1 MLGGMDM
8 KFNRILILL
17 TFALVLVLAACG
29 NDDESTDKTTDS
41 GTETETATDTNTN
54 TETDNAQ
61 GGELVIEV
69 LSEAVEL
76 DPHGSNDVPSSNV
89 QRNIFETLVVRNFE
103 TGDIEPLLA
112 ESWEYVDDLTLQLKL
127 RQGVKFHDG
136 TDFNAEAVK
145 INLDRLRDPE
155 IASPR
160 LTNFEPIT
168 EVIVVDAH
176 TVQIKTEKPYGP
188 LLFALTHPGG
198 NIMSP
203 AVIEEDYKRMESGGD
218 ARAYGNESPIG
229 TGFLKLEKWSPG
241 QEIRLVKNT
250 EYWGEQVAYDAA
262 VFKTVPESA
271 TRAADLEAGYA
282 HIIDP
287 VQPTEVPLVEGFAS
301 VLKQPSVSISYLG
314 FNTEKAPFDNAKVR
328 QAISKVVDRSAILN
342 GVYDGFGVEAFG
354 PLSPMVWGYS
364 EDITKQTTNVDEA
377 KKLLEEAGFKD
388 GFKTTIWTND
398 NPQRQQIAVI
408 MQEALKQVN
417 VEVTIE
423 VMEWGAYLEKT
434 SKGDHDMFML
444 GWAPS
449 TGDADG
455 ALYPLFHSSD
465 IGNNN
470 RTRYSNA
477 ELDKLLE
484 AGRIET
490 DETVRADIYKQA
502 QDIVNAEAPAAFI
515 HHQAYLTGYAKNVT
529 GFSVDATGIYQIQK
543 VQITE

>member
-1 MLGGMDM
+1 MSGGMNM

-17 TFALVLVLAACG
+17 TFALIFVLAACS
-29 NDDESTDKTTDS
+29 NDDAATDNTTDS
-41 GTETETATDTNTN
+41 GTETDVGTDTNTKPEN
-54 TETDNAQ
+54 TQ

-112 ESWEYVDDLTLQLKL
+112 ESWEYVDDLTVQLKL

-218 ARAYGNESPIG
+218 ARAYGNENPIG

-328 QAISKVVDRSAILN
+328 QAISKVVDRAAILN
-342 GVYDGFGVEAFG
+342 GVYDGYGVEAFG

-364 EDITKQTTNVDEA
+364 EDITKQATNVEEA
-377 KKLLEEAGFKD
+377 KTLLAEAGFKD

-423 VMEWGAYLEKT
+423 VMEWGAYLERT

-484 AGRIET
+484 AGRVET

-543 VQITE
+543 VQITK

>member
-1 MLGGMDM
+1 M
-8 KFNRILILL
+8 KLNRLWILL
-17 TFALVLVLAACG
+17 TFSFLLLLTACSG
-29 NDDESTDKTTDS
+29 GEGTTQENS
-41 GTETETATDTNTN
+41 TDTNNEPASN
-54 TETDNAQ
+54 TSTENLNAQ

-76 DPHGSNDVPSSNV
+76 DPHGSNDIPSSNV

-103 TGDIEPLLA
+103 TGEIEPLLA
-112 ESWEYVDDLTLQLKL
+112 ESWEYIDELTLQLKL

-145 INLDRLRDPE
+145 VNLDRLLDPN

-160 LTNFEPIT
+160 LSNFEPIT
-168 EVIVVDAH
+168 EIVVMDDY
-176 TVQIKTEKPYGP
+176 TIQIKTEKPYGP

-203 AVIEEDYKRMESGGD
+203 AVIEEDYKRMENGGE
-218 ARAYGNESPIG
+218 ARAYGNENPIG
-229 TGFLKLEKWSPG
+229 TGFLKLDKWTPG

-250 EYWGEQVAYDAA
+250 EYWGEQVTYDSA

-287 VQPTEVPLVEGFAS
+287 VQPTEVPLVEGYAQ

-314 FNTEKAPFDNAKVR
+314 FNTEKEPFNNPKVR
-328 QAISKVVDRSAILN
+328 QAIAKALDREAIIK
-342 GVYDGFGVEAFG
+342 GVYDGFGVQAFG
-354 PLSPMVWGYS
+354 PLSPMVWGYT
-364 EDITKQTTNVDEA
+364 EDVTKQDTNIEEA
-377 KKLLEEAGFKD
+377 KALLAEAGLAD
-388 GFKTTIWTND
+388 GFKTAIWTND

-408 MQEALKQVN
+408 LQETLKQLKIDA
-417 VEVTIE
+417 TIE

-470 RTRYSNA
+470 RTRYNNA
-477 ELDKLLE
+477 KLDELLE
-484 AGRIET
+484 LGRIET
-490 DETVRADIYKQA
+490 DETIRADIYKQA
-502 QDIVNAEAPAAFI
+502 QEMINTEAPAAFI
-515 HHQAYLTGYAKNVT
+515 HHQAYLTGYANNVT
-529 GFSVDATGIYQIQK
+529 GFSVDATGIYQIQN
-543 VQITE
+543 VQINQ

>member
-1 MLGGMDM
+1 M
-8 KFNRILILL
+8 KFNRIWLLL
-17 TFALVLVLAACG
+17 TFALILVLAACN
-29 NDDESTDKTTDS
+29 NDEAATDKTTDS
-41 GTETETATDTNTN
+41 GTETDAGTDKNTN
-54 TETDNAQ
+54 TDETTAQ

-76 DPHGSNDVPSSNV
+76 DPHGSNDVPSANV

-136 TDFNAEAVK
+136 TDFNADAVK
-145 INLDRLRDPE
+145 INLDRVRDPE

-160 LTNFEPIT
+160 LSNFEPIK
-168 EVIVVDAH
+168 EVVVVDDH
-176 TVQIKTEKPYGP
+176 TVQIKTEAPYGP

-198 NIMSP
+198 NMMSP
-203 AVIEEDYKRMESGGD
+203 AVIEEDYKRMEAGGES
-218 ARAYGNESPIG
+218 RAYGNENPIG
-229 TGFLKLEKWSPG
+229 TGFLKLDKWIPG
-241 QEIRLVKNT
+241 QEIRLAKNT
-250 EYWGEQVAYDAA
+250 EYWGEQVAYDSA

-301 VLKQPSVSISYLG
+301 IIKQPSVSVAYLG
-314 FNTEKAPFDNAKVR
+314 FNTEKAPFDNPKVR
-328 QAISKVVDRSAILN
+328 QAISKAVDRNAILK

-354 PLSPMVWGYS
+354 PLSPMVWGYT
-364 EDITKQTTNVDEA
+364 EDVTKQNTNLDEA

-408 MQEALKQVN
+408 LQEALKPLNIQLD
-417 VEVTIE
+417 IE

-444 GWAPS
+444 GWSPS

-470 RTRYSNA
+470 RTRYSNP

-484 AGRIET
+484 AGRVET
-490 DETVRADIYKQA
+490 DETVRMDIYKQA
-502 QDIVNAEAPAAFI
+502 QEIINSEAPAAFI
-515 HHQAYLTGYAKNVT
+515 HHQAYLTGYAKSVT
-529 GFSVDATGIYQIQK
+529 GFTVDATGIYQIQK
-543 VQITE
+543 VQITQ

>member
-1 MLGGMDM
+1 M
-8 KFNRILILL
+8 KLKKVWLLLLFSIILIL
-17 TFALVLVLAACG
+17 AACS
-29 NDDESTDKTTDS
+29 NDENTSTDSSADSSVETD
-41 GTETETATDTNTN
+41 AANDTNTEN
-54 TETDNAQ
+54 TGAQ

-76 DPHGSNDVPSSNV
+76 DPHGSNDVPSSNL
-89 QRNIFETLVVRNFE
+89 QRNIFETLVVRNFD
-103 TGDIEPLLA
+103 TGEIEPLLA
-112 ESWEYVDDLTLQLKL
+112 ESWEYIDDLTLQLKL

-145 INLDRLRDPE
+145 MNLDRLLDPN

-160 LTNFEPIT
+160 LSNFEPIK
-168 EVIVVDAH
+168 EVIVVDDY
-176 TVQIKTEKPYGP
+176 TIQIKTEEPYGP

-203 AVIEEDYKRMESGGD
+203 AVIEEDYKRMESGGE
-218 ARAYGNESPIG
+218 ARAYGNENPIG
-229 TGFLKLEKWSPG
+229 TGFLKLDKWTPG

-250 EYWGEQVAYDAA
+250 EYWGEQVAYDSA

-287 VQPTEVPLVEGFAS
+287 VQPTEVPLVEGFAQ

-314 FNTEKAPFDNAKVR
+314 FNTEKAPFDNPKVR
-328 QAISKVVDRSAILN
+328 QAISKALDREAILK

-354 PLSPMVWGYS
+354 PLSPMVWGFN
-364 EDITKQTTNVDEA
+364 EEVTKQDTNIEEA
-377 KKLLEEAGFKD
+377 KKLLEEAGFPN

-398 NPQRQQIAVI
+398 NPQRQQIAI
-408 MQEALKQVN
+408 ILQETLKQLN
-417 VEVTIE
+417 VEVEIE
-423 VMEWGAYLEKT
+423 VMEWGAYLERT

-455 ALYPLFHSSD
+455 ALYPLFHTSD

-470 RTRYSNA
+470 RTRYSNK
-477 ELDKLLE
+477 ELDELLE
-484 AGRIET
+484 VGRIET
-490 DETVRADIYKQA
+490 DETIRMDIYKQA
-502 QDIVNAEAPAAFI
+502 QDIINTEAPAAFI
-515 HHQAYLTGYAKNVT
+515 HHQAYLTGYANNIT
-529 GFSVDATGIYQIQK
+529 GFSIDATGIYQIQK
-543 VQITE
+543 VQITQ

>member
-1 MLGGMDM
+1 M
-8 KFNRILILL
+8 KLHRFWMLL
-17 TFALVLVLAACG
+17 TFSFLLLLAACSG
-29 NDDESTDKTTDS
+29 DENATSEKNEAATNETTEKTD
-41 GTETETATDTNTN
+41 
-54 TETDNAQ
+54 AQ

-76 DPHGSNDVPSSNV
+76 DPHGSNDIPSSNI

-103 TGDIEPLLA
+103 TGEIEPLLA

-136 TDFNAEAVK
+136 TEFNAEAVK
-145 INLDRLRDPE
+145 VNLDRLLDPN

-160 LTNFEPIT
+160 LSNFEPIS
-168 EVIVVDAH
+168 EIVVVDDY

-203 AVIEEDYKRMESGGD
+203 AVIEEDYKRMENGGE
-218 ARAYGNESPIG
+218 ARAYGNENPIG

-250 EYWGEQVAYDAA
+250 EYWGEQVAYDSA

-287 VQPTEVPLVEGFAS
+287 VQPTEVPLVEGFAQ

-314 FNTEKAPFDNAKVR
+314 FNTEKAPFDNPKVR
-328 QAISKVVDRSAILN
+328 QAITKALDREAIIK
-342 GVYDGFGVEAFG
+342 GVFDDFGVQAFG
-354 PLSPMVWGYS
+354 PLSPMVWGYT
-364 EDITKQTTNVDEA
+364 EDVTKQDTN
-377 KKLLEEAGFKD
+377 LEEAKALLAEAGFAD
-388 GFKTTIWTND
+388 GFKTAIWTND
-398 NPQRQQIAVI
+398 NPQRQQIAI
-408 MQEALKQVN
+408 ILQEALKQLK
-417 VEVTIE
+417 VEATIE

-477 ELDKLLE
+477 KLDELLE
-484 AGRIET
+484 LGRIET
-490 DETVRADIYKQA
+490 DEAVRADIYKEVQEM
-502 QDIVNAEAPAAFI
+502 INTEAPAAFI
-515 HHQAYLTGYAKNVT
+515 HHQAYLTGYANNVT
-529 GFSVDATGIYQIQK
+529 GLSVDATGIYQIQN
-543 VQITE
+543 VQINQ

>member
-1 MLGGMDM
+1 M
-8 KFNRILILL
+8 KLNRLWILL
-17 TFALVLVLAACG
+17 TFSFLLLLTACSG
-29 NDDESTDKTTDS
+29 DEGTTQENS
-41 GTETETATDTNTN
+41 TDTNNEPASN
-54 TETDNAQ
+54 TSTENLNAQ

-76 DPHGSNDVPSSNV
+76 DPHGSNDIPSSNV

-103 TGDIEPLLA
+103 TGEIEPLLA
-112 ESWEYVDDLTLQLKL
+112 ESWEYIDELTLQLKL

-145 INLDRLRDPE
+145 VNLVRLLDPN

-160 LTNFEPIT
+160 LSNFEPIT
-168 EVIVVDAH
+168 EIVVMDDY
-176 TVQIKTEKPYGP
+176 TIQIKTEKPYGP

-203 AVIEEDYKRMESGGD
+203 AVIEEDYKRMENGGE
-218 ARAYGNESPIG
+218 ARAYGNENPIG
-229 TGFLKLEKWSPG
+229 TGFLKLDKWTPG

-250 EYWGEQVAYDAA
+250 EYWGEQVTYDSA

-287 VQPTEVPLVEGFAS
+287 VQPTEVPLVEGYAQ

-314 FNTEKAPFDNAKVR
+314 FNTEKEPFNNPKVR
-328 QAISKVVDRSAILN
+328 QAIAKALDREAIIK
-342 GVYDGFGVEAFG
+342 GVYDGFGVQAFG
-354 PLSPMVWGYS
+354 PLSPMVWGYT
-364 EDITKQTTNVDEA
+364 EDVTKQDTNIEEA
-377 KKLLEEAGFKD
+377 KALLAEAGLAD
-388 GFKTTIWTND
+388 GFKTAIWTND

-408 MQEALKQVN
+408 LQETLKQLKIDA
-417 VEVTIE
+417 TIE

-455 ALYPLFHSSD
+455 AIYPLFHSSD

-470 RTRYSNA
+470 RTRYNNA
-477 ELDKLLE
+477 KLDELLE
-484 AGRIET
+484 LGRIET
-490 DETVRADIYKQA
+490 DETIRADIYKQA
-502 QDIVNAEAPAAFI
+502 QEMINTEAPAAFI
-515 HHQAYLTGYAKNVT
+515 HHQAYLTGYANNVT
-529 GFSVDATGIYQIQK
+529 GFSVDATGIYQIHN
-543 VQITE
+543 VQINQ